1 MSSLKN
7 YKQKSGLNSA
17 LMLSKTQKAAYGAG
31 AVAVA
36 FQRGPSG
43 IYPDRLS
50 RGRRLPLRTHTNTD
64 MKESQPLIDEA
75 PREA

>member
-17 LMLSKTQKAAYGAG
+17 QMLSKTQKAAYGAG
-31 AVAVA
+31 AAAVA

-50 RGRRLPLRTHTNTD
+50 RGRRPHPRAQTNTN
-64 MKESQPLIDEA
+64 MRESQP
-75 PREA
+75 